1 MKFGMLYLFE
11 NLAGKSARCCGEM
24 DLMSCAEDP
33 GFDSV
38 WAFVNPRIVLC
49 FLNISPNITSRSTG
63 FARRPR

>member
-1 MKFGMLYLFE
+1 VL
-11 NLAGKSARCCGEM
+11 REM

-49 FLNISPNITSRSTG
+49 FLNISPNITSRITG